1 MRYGGFE
8 KGRTMAKM
16 TEERAPRFE
25 SGRAM
30 QIAGLGGCFGNHNRA
45 QIPALWQRF
54 GPQYFGRVPGQVD
67 RKSYGVCWNM
77 DEAGNV
83 DYLAGVEVWSLAGLP
98 AELMQLTIAPQRY
111 AVFTHGGHVS
121 EISRAWMDI
130 FDDWLPRSG
139 CEVAAAPS
147 FECYSEAFDPIA
159 IGNVEIW
166 IAVKE

>member
-1 MRYGGFE
+1 
-8 KGRTMAKM
+8 MAKVM
-16 TEERAPRFE
+16 EERAPRFE

-30 QIAGLGGCFGNHNRA
+30 RIAGLGGRFGNHNRA

-67 RKSYGVCWNM
+67 KKTYGVCWNM

-83 DYLAGVEVWSLAGLP
+83 DYLAGVEVSSFAGLP

-130 FDDWLPRSG
+130 FDGWLPQSG
-139 CEVAAAPS
+139 CKVAAAPS
-147 FECYSEAFDPIA
+147 FECYGEAFDPKIA
-159 IGNVEIW
+159 IGNVELW
-166 IAVKE
+166 IAIKE

>member
-1 MRYGGFE
+1 
-8 KGRTMAKM
+8 MAKM

-25 SGRAM
+25 SGRTL
-30 QIAGLGGCFGNHNRA
+30 QIAGLGGRFGNHNRER
-45 QIPALWQRF
+45 IPALWQRF

-67 RKSYGVCWNM
+67 KKSYGVCQNM

-83 DYLAGVEVWSLAGLP
+83 DYLAGVEVSSLAGLP

-130 FDDWLPRSG
+130 FDIGCRGRDAKSQRRRASNAIARPSTPLQSATWRFGSLSRSRQI
-139 CEVAAAPS
+139 C
-147 FECYSEAFDPIA
+147 
-159 IGNVEIW
+159 
-166 IAVKE
+166 KE